1 MSLSVNTNVN
11 SMIALENLSSTQ
23 SQLSQTQNAIS
34 TGKKV
39 SNASDNPAS
48 YGIASQINNDIS
60 GQNTVN
66 DGLSYASRINTTASS
81 ALSSIGSV
89 LDNLRGSVTSL
100 GQHVGDPSSLSRLN
114 DTITG
119 DINQINTIA
128 RNSTLQGVN
137 LLTAGTG
144 DGLGITT
151 NNLSFVTGLRGE
163 TQTTSGFASTF
174 ATASGADASKSG
186 SLSDLLG
193 LSKGTVTGG
202 DATGNVFVT
211 GSGNSIA
218 LATAATQV
226 SGSGINEG
234 TKTLASLIDIVS
246 KAKSSV
252 LNVAGKLGANQQTI
266 DTMSSFGQ
274 VTSDSLTAAGGALT
288 DADMA
293 SESAKQ
299 TSLQTKQS
307 LGIKSL
313 SISNSQSQNIL
324 QLFQ

>member
-1 MSLSVNTNVN
+1 MSLSINTNVN

-100 GQHVGDPSSLSRLN
+100 GQHVGDPSSLSSLN

-137 LLTAGTG
+137 LLTAGTS

-163 TQTTSGFASTF
+163 TQTTSGFASVF
-174 ATASGADASKSG
+174 QQASGAKGNMG

-193 LSKGTVTGG
+193 LSTGTTVGG
-202 DATGNVFVT
+202 DATANVFVT

-218 LATAATQV
+218 LATAGTQV
-226 SGSGINEG
+226 SGSGLNDG

-246 KAKSSV
+246 KAKTSIS
-252 LNVAGKLGANQQTI
+252 NVAGKLGANQQTI

>member
-1 MSLSVNTNVN
+1 MSLSINTNVN

-39 SNASDNPAS
+39 STASDNPAS

-100 GQHVGDPSSLSRLN
+100 GQHVGDPASLARLN

-119 DINQINTIA
+119 QINQINTIA

-174 ATASGADASKSG
+174 QAETGATGQAG

-193 LSKGTVTGG
+193 LSTGTVTGG

-211 GSGNSIA
+211 GSGSAIA
-218 LATAATQV
+218 LATAGSQV
-226 SGSGINEG
+226 SASGINQG

-246 KAKSSV
+246 KAKSAV
-252 LNVAGKLGANQQTI
+252 LNVSGKLGANQQTI

>member
-39 SNASDNPAS
+39 SSASDNPAS

-81 ALSSIGSV
+81 ALASIGSV

-100 GQHVGDPSSLSRLN
+100 GQHVGDPSSLSSLN

-163 TQTTSGFASTF
+163 TQTTSGFASVF
-174 ATASGADASKSG
+174 QKDSGAKGDMG

-193 LSKGTVTGG
+193 LSKGTVMGG
-202 DATGNVFVT
+202 DATANVFVT

-218 LATAATQV
+218 LATAGTPV

-246 KAKSSV
+246 KAKTSIS
-252 LNVAGKLGANQQTI
+252 NVAGKLGANQQTI